1 MEIVNMTSKGM
12 EKCKSLILPKN
23 VLSTECEIYRFTYK
37 GREMVLKKLYNTDG
51 IIFANKL
58 YTLEAL
64 STNREYMPS
73 NFILPEFLVSVNK
86 IIQGFAMKY
95 VEGNNLSVVLNDKLL
110 DVDEKKYYLK
120 SIGRILEQM
129 KRIRN
134 TTSLKD
140 FYLGDLHEDNFMIN
154 INKKEM
160 FVTDLDS
167 AKILGNQSSP
177 CRYLTPFAL
186 LNNASETKYKRTNGD
201 CLTDYRVDENTDIYC
216 YIIVILNYLYNGR
229 INNVGIDEF
238 YRFINYLNDIGVDKE
253 LIICF
258 ERILTNSDNIN
269 PCDYL
274 DTLTPKQIGKARTLY
289 KKM

>member
-1 MEIVNMTSKGM
+1 MKIVNMTSK
-12 EKCKSLILPKN
+12 SLENCRVLDLPKSILN
-23 VLSTECEIYRFTYK
+23 TECDVYK
-37 GREMVLKKLYNTDG
+37 FVYKDKNMVLKKLFYTDG
-51 IIFANKL
+51 IRFANKL

-64 STNREYMPS
+64 STNREYIPS
-73 NFILPEFLVSVNK
+73 NFVLPEFLVSVNK
-86 IIQGFAMKY
+86 IIQGFAMNY
-95 VEGNNLSVVLNDKLL
+95 VKGDNLSLVLSDKLF
-110 DVDEKKYYLK
+110 DVEEKKYYLK

-140 FYLGDLHEDNFMIN
+140 FYLGDLHEDNFMVDV
-154 INKKEM
+154 NKKEVY
-160 FVTDLDS
+160 VTDLDS

-177 CRYLTPFAL
+177 GRYLTPFAL

-216 YIIVILNYLYNGR
+216 YVIVILNYLYNGK

-238 YRFINYLNDIGVDKE
+238 YRFMSYLNDIGVDKE
-253 LIICF
+253 LINCF

-289 KKM
+289 KK